1 MATEPGSTR
10 ARGREVAL
18 LALCHL
24 ESYGA
29 DERESALA
37 LLWDHPP
44 GEADDAVRELWADES
59 AQAFARELLEK
70 LLGSWARLDETI
82 EATSSRWRLERMET
96 IERNVLRIATC
107 ELSETPD
114 TPRAVVIAEAVR
126 LAERYGGERSAPF
139 VNGVVEAL
147 AKRVRDESDGKGG
160 A

>member
-1 MATEPGSTR
+1 M
-10 ARGREVAL
+10 

-29 DERESALA
+29 EERESALA

-44 GEADDAVRELWADES
+44 GQADDAVRELWADEA
-59 AQAFARELLEK
+59 AQAFAKELLGR
-70 LLGSWARLDETI
+70 LLATWADLDATI

-107 ELSETPD
+107 ELSATDD

-147 AKRVRDESDGKGG
+147 AKRLRDEPATKGG